1 MKSKEMVIVGS
12 DCISLYPNL
21 TKLESG
27 EEIAAAVMDSDIVW
41 TGIDWKEAT
50 RYLVLGRSREW
61 CFRHKLRR
69 VLPIRRSTRGTK
81 PGMTGQGP
89 LGADVGDEKQWVF
102 PKVEITKLEKKLII
116 SEVLRL
122 GVETMF
128 DTHMYTFGGRIF
140 KQSEGGPIGLRSTCA
155 VARVI
160 MNRWDAKWK
169 DKLKINNIELES
181 DARYVD
187 DGRAVL
193 FSLRP
198 GWRWLKGGLWFRKD
212 WESEDKELTGL
223 ERTKKALH
231 GSMQGLTSCLAFT
244 VETSDEFEDG
254 WLPTL
259 DMKLRI
265 TSRNT
270 IQYSF
275 FEKPTCSKLCLQSN
289 TALNQNCMI
298 QSLTNEVIRRLKNI
312 SESVPWTERIRVL
325 DEFTQKMVNSGHST
339 PTIWKV
345 LVGGIKGYERDVQ
358 RCKQTGNPLNRSA
371 AYSARS
377 RKRKKLL
384 AKCNWFRESGKNDEN
399 LPSGWKQDQDDS
411 HQEGIR
417 TDTGIELIE
426 FGGNKHKPKS
436 RGEGQQRK
444 SKHGDE
450 KGLHGWKARS
460 SQKISKKYRTSTVL
474 FIEYSHDGGLQKTMR
489 GVVEKLA
496 PMLGFTVRIS
506 ERGGTPLSS
515 LLSNK
520 NLWGGQPC
528 GRGWGE
534 CHPCHQETEMKEPGT
549 MRNIV

>member
-1 MKSKEMVIVGS
+1 METNIPSGLKVGQELETKEEIVPEGRKASQQIEIALEDEIVPKGRKNNSIRSWLMRQKRQEFMERRKKASARKHDNVKWISSKDVSNKFVQDKSKEMVIVGS

-81 PGMTGQGP
+81 PGMTDQGP

-169 DKLKINNIELES
+169 DKLKINNIDLEC

-259 DMKLRI
+259 DMKLQI
-265 TSRNT
+265 SSRNT
-270 IQYSF
+270 IQYAF
-275 FEKPTCSKLCLQSN
+275 FESQPAVSCAC
-289 TALNQNCMI
+289 NQ
-298 QSLTNEVIRRLKNI
+298 
-312 SESVPWTERIRVL
+312 
-325 DEFTQKMVNSGHST
+325 TQ
-339 PTIWKV
+339 
-345 LVGGIKGYERDVQ
+345 L
-358 RCKQTGNPLNRSA
+358 
-371 AYSARS
+371 
-377 RKRKKLL
+377 
-384 AKCNWFRESGKNDEN
+384 
-399 LPSGWKQDQDDS
+399 
-411 HQEGIR
+411 
-417 TDTGIELIE
+417 
-426 FGGNKHKPKS
+426 
-436 RGEGQQRK
+436 
-444 SKHGDE
+444 
-450 KGLHGWKARS
+450 
-460 SQKISKKYRTSTVL
+460 
-474 FIEYSHDGGLQKTMR
+474 
-489 GVVEKLA
+489 
-496 PMLGFTVRIS
+496 
-506 ERGGTPLSS
+506 
-515 LLSNK
+515 
-520 NLWGGQPC
+520 
-528 GRGWGE
+528 
-534 CHPCHQETEMKEPGT
+534 
-549 MRNIV
+549 